1 MFFVY
6 ILQSE
11 QTRRYYIGHTGDVQ
25 KRLTRHNKGR
35 VHSTKHGSPWKVV
48 RIEKVTSKNE
58 AIRRER
64 EIKSYKSGIKFKKL
78 INQWRG
84 G

>member
-11 QTRRYYIGHTGDVQ
+11 KSGKYYTGHTGDIS

-35 VHSTKHGSPWKVV
+35 VNSTKHFMPWNL
-48 RIEKVTSKNE
+48 IHLEKFDTKQ
-58 AIRRER
+58 AAYKREM
-64 EIKSYKSGIKFKKL
+64 EIKSFKSGIKFKNLLKL
-78 INQWRG
+78 I
-84 G
+84 